1 MDKLGKIKEKSEYCL
16 NCKLKPCSIKGCP
29 LNNNIPEFIRLTKEG
44 DYKSAYEILL
54 ETTVLQPI
62 CGRICPHKKQ
72 CQGLCVRGIK
82 GEPVSIGDL
91 ESFIGDVAIKEGY
104 KIHKNKEE
112 INKKVAVV
120 GGGPS
125 GLTCAAFLA
134 REGID
139 VTIYEKYD
147 YLGGIL
153 VHGIPEFRLSKEIV
167 KKTINKIIELGIKVK
182 YNQEIGKT
190 ITLDEIEQKYDAV
203 FLGFGANISY
213 KMNVEGEELK
223 GVYGGNELLEYSN
236 HPNYKGKKVAI
247 IGGGNV
253 AMDCARTIKKL
264 GAESVKVIY
273 RRAEKQMPAEEKE
286 IQEAKEEKIE
296 FLFQNNVVKILGNEK
311 VEKLELIKTEL
322 IKKEGEDREVPIDL
336 EGSNYIIDVDYVV
349 MAIGSHPQ
357 SFVKNLGL
365 KLNKWGYIEV
375 DKNKRTSKEN
385 IYAGGDLAGEK
396 GTVAWAAKSGR
407 DAAMSIIEKLKKES
421 IKDNAL
427 GK

>member
-1 MDKLGKIKEKSEYCL
+1 MERLEEMKLKSEYCL

-29 LNNNIPEFIRLTKEG
+29 LNNNIPEFIKYVKEEN
-44 DYKSAYEILL
+44 YKKAYEILL

-72 CQGLCVRGIK
+72 CQGSCVRGIK

-91 ESFIGDVAIKEGY
+91 ETFIGDIAIQKGY
-104 KIHKNKEE
+104 KIPKRDIK
-112 INKKVAVV
+112 INKRVAVV
-120 GGGPS
+120 GGGPA

-134 REGID
+134 REGIK

-153 VHGIPEFRLSKEIV
+153 VHGIPNFRLPKDIV
-167 KKTINKIIELGIKVK
+167 RETINKILELGIDVK

-190 ITLDEIEQKYDAV
+190 ITLDELEQKYDSV
-203 FLGFGANISY
+203 FLGFGANISS
-213 KMNVEGEELK
+213 KMSIEGESLD
-223 GVYGGNELLEYSN
+223 GVYGGNELLEYSK
-236 HPNYKGKKVAI
+236 HPNYNGKTIAV

-253 AMDCARTIKKL
+253 AMDCARTIKRL

-286 IQEAKEEKIE
+286 VEDAKQEGIE
-296 FLFQNNVVKILGNEK
+296 FLFQNNIVKIIGKEK

-322 IKKEGEDREVPIDL
+322 IQKEGEDREIPVNI
-336 EGSNYIIDVDYVV
+336 ENSNYIIDVDYVV
-349 MAIGSHPQ
+349 MAIGSCPQ
-357 SFVKNLGL
+357 SFVKDLGL

-375 DKNKRTSKEN
+375 DENKRTSKEK
-385 IYAGGDLAGEK
+385 IYAGGDIVGERA
-396 GTVAWAAKSGR
+396 TVAWAAKSGR
-407 DAAMSIIEKLKKES
+407 DAAMSIIEALK
-421 IKDNAL
+421 
-427 GK
+427 